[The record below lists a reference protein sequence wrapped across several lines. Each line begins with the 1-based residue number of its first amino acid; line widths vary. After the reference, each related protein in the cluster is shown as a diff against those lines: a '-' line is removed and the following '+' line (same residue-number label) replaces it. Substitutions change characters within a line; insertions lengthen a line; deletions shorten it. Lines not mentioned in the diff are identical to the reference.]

1 MFSGKKEFTL
11 MFSGLKEGGE
21 KKAQTGFRQQQKK
34 RQNKQ
39 KQTKDKKKTSKTV
52 KSQLNHQQQKSSYI
66 T

>member
-39 KQTKDKKKTSKTV
+39 KQTKDKKK
-52 KSQLNHQQQKSSYI
+52 LQKQ
-66 T
+66 